1 MNFKS
6 ELPSGS
12 KIPSENET
20 RRAMLAT
27 QVGRRKCGFAAQA
40 IGTWV
45 NGGVNARGVS
55 AYIHFRAISAAMAV
69 PRNALVTGAAKRLGR
84 AIALDLARHGWN
96 VAIHYNSSEREARVT
111 CEDAHVAGA
120 KAVLVKADLAR
131 EEETLTVVERAAQQL
146 GPLTA
151 LINSA
156 SIFEN
161 DQWYSADRASWNRH
175 MEVNLRSPLVLAQSF
190 AKQLPRDA
198 TGAVINLLDQRL
210 FKPAPDFLSYGV
222 SRAGLHWLTI
232 TLAQALA
239 PRIRVNAVAPGPTLK
254 AARQSAAHFERERNS
269 TILGQGSEP
278 QDICD
283 AVRYLLEAR
292 AVTGQTIAVD
302 GGQHLIWKLADA
314 AGES

>member
-1 MNFKS
+1 MA
-6 ELPSGS
+6 E
-12 KIPSENET
+12 
-20 RRAMLAT
+20 
-27 QVGRRKCGFAAQA
+27 
-40 IGTWV
+40 
-45 NGGVNARGVS
+45 ARNVL
-55 AYIHFRAISAAMAV
+55 I
-69 PRNALVTGAAKRLGR
+69 TGAAKRLGR

-111 CEDAHVAGA
+111 CEDAQAGRA

-131 EEETLTVVERAAQQL
+131 EEETATLVERATQQL

-161 DQWYSADRASWNRH
+161 DQWYSADRTSWDRH
-175 MEVNLRSPLVLAQSF
+175 MEVNLRSPLVLAQQF

-198 TGAVINLLDQRL
+198 HGSVINLLDQRL

-254 AARQSAAHFERERNS
+254 AARQLTAHFERERNS
-269 TILGQGSEP
+269 TILGRGSEP

-292 AVTGQTIAVD
+292 AVTGQTITVD
-302 GGQHLIWKLADA
+302 GGQHLIWNLADA
-314 AGES
+314 AEES